1 MITLPDRQQAV
12 ELVNEAVSSGA
23 RKAQACSIIDLS
35 VRTLQRWTNEQ
46 SVISDRRQC
55 AERKPPGNRL
65 TQEERDVIID
75 VCNSERFKSLPPSQI
90 VPTLADEGCY
100 LASESTFYRILKE
113 VDQQHHRGRSAK
125 PSKKKPTSHCS
136 TGPNQVWSWD
146 ITYLNSPVRGHYYYL
161 YLVLDIYSR
170 MIVAWELHEEESAD
184 HASQLIHK
192 ACLRHSIGLLDRPLV
207 LHSDNGSPMKG
218 ATMLS
223 TLQRLGVVTSF
234 SRPRVSN
241 DNPYSESLFRTLK
254 YRPNYPSQAFEGLE
268 EGRSWVHEFV
278 AWYNQ
283 AHKHSGLKF
292 QTPQDRHEGLAEN
305 KAANRTLVYQQ
316 AKYRHPERWGS
327 RATRSW
333 VLPEDVWLNPENSDR
348 VQSLTAAA

>member
-1 MITLPDRQQAV
+1 LISLSDRKQAI
-12 ELVNEAVSSGA
+12 EFVNEAVSNGA
-23 RKAQACSIIDLS
+23 RKAQACSIIGLS
-35 VRTLQRWTNEQ
+35 VRTLQRWTQEQ
-46 SVISDRRQC
+46 SVISDRRKC
-55 AERKPPGNRL
+55 AERIPPANQL
-65 TQEERDVIID
+65 TLEEREAIIS

-90 VPTLADEGCY
+90 VPTLADEGRY

-113 VDQQHHRGRSAK
+113 ADQQHHRGRSVK
-125 PSKKKPTSHCS
+125 PSKQKPTSHCA

-146 ITYLNSPVRGHYYYL
+146 ITYLNSPIRGRYYYL

-184 HASQLIHK
+184 HASVLIHK
-192 ACLRHSIGLLDRPLV
+192 ACLRHDISLLSRPLV

-241 DNPYSESLFRTLK
+241 DNPYSESVFRTLK
-254 YRPNYPSQAFEGLE
+254 YRPNYPSQAFDGLE
-268 EGRSWVHEFV
+268 AGRSWVYEFV

-283 AHKHSGLKF
+283 VHKHSGLKF
-292 QTPQDRHEGLAEN
+292 QTPQNRHEGRAKE
-305 KAANRTLVYQQ
+305 KADHRKLVYQQ
-316 AKYRHPERWGS
+316 AKTKHPERWGN
-327 RATRSW
+327 RAVRNW
-333 VLPEDVWLNPENSDR
+333 ILPEEVWLNPESSDR
-348 VQSLTAAA
+348 VQPLSMAA